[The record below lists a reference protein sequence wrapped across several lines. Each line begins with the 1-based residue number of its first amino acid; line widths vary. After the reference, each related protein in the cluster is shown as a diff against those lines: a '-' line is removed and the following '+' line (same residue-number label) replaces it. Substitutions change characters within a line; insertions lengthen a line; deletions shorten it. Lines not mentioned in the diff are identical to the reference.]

1 MTWLAA
7 RLLDDGTGSVAPPL
21 KPLAE
26 ALAGSASPAS
36 TFNWLRRPHIQ
47 ELLTHL
53 AAGKVPLTHEALD
66 GWPRRRAVCYLR
78 DLLVDCG
85 VLPATDRQLR
95 EFGLWLDWRLDG
107 LAGHPHLRS
116 LFNHLCERGQV
127 IPV

>member
-53 AAGKVPLTHEALD
+53 AAGQVPLTHEALD

-85 VLPATDRQLR
+85 VLPATDSDLPRAFR
-95 EFGLWLDWRLDG
+95 TADLWLIYAADCCSRYSSWTCCGVRY
-107 LAGHPHLRS
+107 
-116 LFNHLCERGQV
+116 
-127 IPV
+127 